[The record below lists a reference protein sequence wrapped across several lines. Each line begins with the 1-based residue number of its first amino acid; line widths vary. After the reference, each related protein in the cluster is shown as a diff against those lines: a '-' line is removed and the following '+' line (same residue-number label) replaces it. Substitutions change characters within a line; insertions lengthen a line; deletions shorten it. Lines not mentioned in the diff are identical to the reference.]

1 MTEKVLVEVYLPMA
15 NQTFEAF
22 LPKMIT
28 IEEVVTLLSRMLE
41 ELASVFYS
49 KAENEVL
56 CDRES
61 GEIYDMC
68 KTVEQLRI
76 MNGSKLML
84 I

>member
-49 KAENEVL
+49 KTENEVL

-61 GEIYDMC
+61 GEIYDMS